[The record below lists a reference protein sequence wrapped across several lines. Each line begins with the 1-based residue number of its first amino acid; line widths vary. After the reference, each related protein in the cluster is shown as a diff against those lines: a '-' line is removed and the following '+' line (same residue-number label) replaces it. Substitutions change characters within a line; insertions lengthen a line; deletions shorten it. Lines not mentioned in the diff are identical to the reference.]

1 MLLSVVFLIAGIAVL
16 IKGAD
21 WLVQGAAAVARRFN
35 VSELVIGLTVVA
47 LGTSCPELFVNVAAG
62 LKGSP
67 AIAVGNILG
76 SNIANVF
83 LVLGIAAMIHP
94 LAVTRGTVFK
104 EIPFSLLAILVLGV
118 VANDRL
124 IDGSAASAISRS
136 DGMVLLAFFVIFLT
150 YSFAIAA
157 NGSGAH
163 GPAPP
168 GTHSTVKALL
178 LAAAGLGGLTLGG
191 HWIVD
196 SAVDIGKRLGIR
208 ESVIGL
214 SVVALGTSLPELAT
228 SAVAAYR
235 RNVDI
240 AVGNVVGSNIFNIFF
255 VMGLSAVIAP
265 VPFEERNDVDIAVAV
280 FASLLMFLFMFSGKK
295 HRVDRWEGA
304 VSVAFYLTY
313 IGYLATQARI

>member
-21 WLVQGAAAVARRFN
+21 WLVQGAAAVARRLN

-47 LGTSCPELFVNVAAG
+47 LGTSSPELFVNVAAG

-83 LVLGIAAMIHP
+83 LILGIAAMIYP

-104 EIPFSLLAILVLGV
+104 EIPFSLLAVLVLGV

-124 IDGSAASAISRS
+124 IDGSGTAAISRG
-136 DGMVLLAFFVIFLT
+136 DGLVLLAFFVIFLT
-150 YSFAIAA
+150 YSFAIAT
-157 NGSGAH
+157 NGTGVH
-163 GPAPP
+163 GPAPH
-168 GTHSTVKALL
+168 GTHGTAKALL
-178 LAAAGLGGLTLGG
+178 LAAAGLGSLALGG

-196 SAVDIGKRLGIR
+196 SAVDIGKRLGVR

-265 VPFEERNDVDIAVAV
+265 LPFEERRNVDIGVAV
-280 FASLLMFLFMFSGKK
+280 FANLLMFLFMFSGKK

-304 VSVAFYLTY
+304 VFVVFYLTY